1 MAWATVVLLGVV
13 PRQSNALHTV
23 STPLNT
29 SPTDADVQSTF
40 SERVGTWTLCSTDG
54 TEDLHEAKGEGYA
67 TYTNPLWP
75 NGLDW
80 MKLPP
85 GTHLLLYG
93 RGSMGAMS
101 SALRAVSKSY
111 GTLIKTTV
119 VSTTRECAD
128 PTVDPRGQEQPTTC
142 RHGHK
147 NEDEGLCYGDYT
159 SLGPEGAKVQG
170 AVDPHSVI
178 VDYLTGN
185 STITTISNHAQSQR
199 LNAKLGDWLRLLAPL
214 NGAANFTHGV
224 FQDPHSE
231 CWFDQHCD
239 KSEKHVEREVNTL
252 ALAAPGIESDA
263 ARTTPLG
270 PQTSGGH
277 TVEYCQSWSDADC
290 PRRHPHFK
298 NVERWVANEPAVVLL
313 PPRLASSREIPFESD
328 VAELEQDLAASPKAH
343 GVCPNY
349 SVEAE
354 DPESESRTSTPEN
367 YTVPE
372 KYHLK
377 CVLEEQLAGR
387 AGRETCPNGRNKT
400 VWLAQAK
407 LIYEYGPA
415 TRHMSSTCYCEHLC
429 NARCVHED
437 SSGWSLSA
445 DECPAGQRNAA
456 KSECLA
462 AVQEAAQSAGEKMG
476 SEIKKNKWDNGED
489 FGPMVP
495 PGCSY
500 SRSNKAA
507 IYREPGHNIVKFGD
521 DDVKRSDDYL
531 RVCVHSKPKC
541 FTGPGI
547 AAVWLSLRAA
557 GLRVWGTES

>member
-1 MAWATVVLLGVV
+1 M
-13 PRQSNALHTV
+13 
-23 STPLNT
+23 
-29 SPTDADVQSTF
+29 
-40 SERVGTWTLCSTDG
+40 
-54 TEDLHEAKGEGYA
+54 
-67 TYTNPLWP
+67 
-75 NGLDW
+75 
-80 MKLPP
+80 
-85 GTHLLLYG
+85 
-93 RGSMGAMS
+93 
-101 SALRAVSKSY
+101 
-111 GTLIKTTV
+111 
-119 VSTTRECAD
+119 
-128 PTVDPRGQEQPTTC
+128 
-142 RHGHK
+142 
-147 NEDEGLCYGDYT
+147 

-185 STITTISNHAQSQR
+185 STITTFANHAQSQR
-199 LNAKLGDWLRLLAPL
+199 LDASLDNWLRLLAPF

-231 CWFDQHCD
+231 CWFNQHCD
-239 KSEKHVEREVNTL
+239 EREKRVDREVNTL
-252 ALAAPGIESDA
+252 VLAAHGIESDA

-270 PQTSGGH
+270 DRISGWILSANACPANVLAGQRNAAEGECLAAAQDAAQSAGKEMGNSIRSVRNTLAPAGCSYSQVSKVAIFNSKPEDEMIQGSNSEYLRVCWH

-298 NVERWVANEPAVVLL
+298 KVERWVDNKPAVVLL

-328 VAELEQDLAASPKAH
+328 IAELEQGLAASPKTH

-349 SVEAE
+349 SVKAE

-367 YTVPE
+367 YTVPD
-372 KYHLK
+372 KYQLK

-387 AGRETCPNGRNKT
+387 AGRETCPNGRNRT

-415 TRHMSSTCYCEHLC
+415 IRHTSSTCYCEHLC

-445 DECPAGQRNAA
+445 DGCPAGQRNAA
-456 KSECLA
+456 FSECLA
-462 AVQEAAQSAGEKMG
+462 AVQEATQSAGEEMG
-476 SEIKKNKWDNGED
+476 SEIKKNKWDNGVD

-507 IYREPGHNIVKFGD
+507 IYRPPGHNSVTFSD
-521 DDVKRSDDYL
+521 DDVKRSDDFL

-557 GLRVWGTES
+557 GLHVWGTESSS